1 MARTRDMTAG
11 SPTKHLILFT
21 LPIIAGNAFQQ
32 LYSLVDS
39 FVVGQV
45 SVDALTAVASAG
57 WLDWLVLSLAIGLAQ
72 GFGIQVA
79 QSFGAGDYDELHRA
93 VGQSLIL
100 SVATVVVV
108 EILAQVFIWPI
119 LVMMDMPDLTIR
131 MTESYLRIIFAGL
144 PLVMGF
150 NLFSGF
156 LRSVGNSV
164 TPLIAMICA
173 ALTNMVLDVLFVM
186 GFGWGVEGAALAT
199 ISGQGLSCIICL
211 IAVLRTP
218 ALHIRR
224 SDLRFDGSMCA
235 RLMRLGI
242 PISFQNLITAFRVN
256 HAGQP
261 EQILFTIKTIRTFDC
276 AAAAC
281 NYKSACLAIPAQLSI
296 KSLNEGIQTDHS
308 LIVLAHD
315 HALRHIEVS
324 AVGYKVLLAHL
335 CGQAQS
341 FGGNSDCAVFS
352 VPGYLGGG
360 VELLGHHLQRN
371 IGHTADGGT
380 GRRLGNRLAVHQ
392 QDPVQFL
399 RRLLLSS
406 LGLLNFLSSV
416 LILYGI
422 DRLFY
427 GSHRLLCAYAVGNS
441 LDLRGQNHRIAGTH
455 QKNDCQTAQQQRK
468 QFAFQV
474 VVHILVLVAP
484 ASNTGEKVHA
494 AQTRTRLLLFVTVL

>member
-1 MARTRDMTAG
+1 MARTRDMTTG
-11 SPTKHLILFT
+11 SPTRHLIFFT

-108 EILAQVFIWPI
+108 ELLAQVFIWPI

-199 ISGQGLSCIICL
+199 ISGQGLSCLICL

-218 ALHIRR
+218 VMHISR
-224 SDLRFDGSMCA
+224 SDLRFDGKMCA
-235 RLMRLGI
+235 RLMKLGI
-242 PISFQNLITAFRVN
+242 PISFQNLIISIGGLALQKVVNGFRYAFVAGFNAANRLVGLLELAGASLGN
-256 HAGQP
+256 AVGTFAGQNLGAGRIDRVKLG
-261 EQILFTIKTIRTFDC
+261 QRR
-276 AAAAC
+276 A
-281 NYKSACLAIPAQLSI
+281 AQLSI
-296 KSLNEGIQTDHS
+296 LLGVLVGGVIILFGKAILGLFITDSDPVKVAETLAVAYQYLTVMCIGLPMLYLLFTYRTTLQGIGDTF
-308 LIVLAHD
+308 IPM
-315 HALRHIEVS
+315 VS
-324 AVGYKVLLAHL
+324 GFVELVMRIA
-335 CGQAQS
+335 
-341 FGGNSDCAVFS
+341 CAVALPLVMGEWGIYLS
-352 VPGYLGGG
+352 EIAAWVGAAILLMWGYYRRIHLLERNPGY
-360 VELLGHHLQRN
+360 
-371 IGHTADGGT
+371 T
-380 GRRLGNRLAVHQ
+380 
-392 QDPVQFL
+392 
-399 RRLLLSS
+399 
-406 LGLLNFLSSV
+406 
-416 LILYGI
+416 
-422 DRLFY
+422 
-427 GSHRLLCAYAVGNS
+427 
-441 LDLRGQNHRIAGTH
+441 
-455 QKNDCQTAQQQRK
+455 K
-468 QFAFQV
+468 
-474 VVHILVLVAP
+474 
-484 ASNTGEKVHA
+484 
-494 AQTRTRLLLFVTVL
+494 

>member
-1 MARTRDMTAG
+1 MARTRDMTTG
-11 SPTKHLILFT
+11 SPTRHLIFFT

-108 EILAQVFIWPI
+108 ELLAQVFIWPI
-119 LVMMDMPDLTIR
+119 LIMMDMPDLTIR

-199 ISGQGLSCIICL
+199 ISGQGLSCLICL

-218 ALHIRR
+218 VMHISR
-224 SDLRFDGSMCA
+224 SDLRFDGKMCA
-235 RLMRLGI
+235 RLMKLGI
-242 PISFQNLITAFRVN
+242 PISFQNLIISIGGLALQKVVNGFRYAFVAGFNAANRLVGLLELAGASLGN
-256 HAGQP
+256 AVGTFAGQNLGAGRIDRVKLG
-261 EQILFTIKTIRTFDC
+261 QRR
-276 AAAAC
+276 A
-281 NYKSACLAIPAQLSI
+281 AQLSI
-296 KSLNEGIQTDHS
+296 LLGVLVGGVIILFGKAILGLFITDSDPVKVAETLEVAYEYLTVMCIGLPMLYLLFTYRTTLQGIGDTF
-308 LIVLAHD
+308 IPM
-315 HALRHIEVS
+315 VS
-324 AVGYKVLLAHL
+324 GFVELVMRIA
-335 CGQAQS
+335 
-341 FGGNSDCAVFS
+341 CAVALPLVMGEWGIYLS
-352 VPGYLGGG
+352 EIAAWVGAAILLMWGYYRRIHLLERNPGY
-360 VELLGHHLQRN
+360 
-371 IGHTADGGT
+371 T
-380 GRRLGNRLAVHQ
+380 
-392 QDPVQFL
+392 
-399 RRLLLSS
+399 
-406 LGLLNFLSSV
+406 
-416 LILYGI
+416 
-422 DRLFY
+422 
-427 GSHRLLCAYAVGNS
+427 
-441 LDLRGQNHRIAGTH
+441 
-455 QKNDCQTAQQQRK
+455 K
-468 QFAFQV
+468 
-474 VVHILVLVAP
+474 
-484 ASNTGEKVHA
+484 
-494 AQTRTRLLLFVTVL
+494 

>member
-1 MARTRDMTAG
+1 MARTRDMTTG
-11 SPTKHLILFT
+11 SPTRHLIFFT

-199 ISGQGLSCIICL
+199 ISGQGLSCLICL
-211 IAVLRTP
+211 IAILRTP
-218 ALHIRR
+218 VMHISR
-224 SDLRFDGSMCA
+224 SDLRFDGKMCA
-235 RLMRLGI
+235 RLMKLGI
-242 PISFQNLITAFRVN
+242 PISFQNLIISIGGLALQKVVNGFRYAFVAGFNAANRLVGLLELAGASLGN
-256 HAGQP
+256 AVGTFAGQNLGAGRIDRVKLG
-261 EQILFTIKTIRTFDC
+261 QRR
-276 AAAAC
+276 A
-281 NYKSACLAIPAQLSI
+281 AQLSI
-296 KSLNEGIQTDHS
+296 LLGVLVGGVIILFGKAILGLFITDSDPVKVAETLEVAYEYLTVMCVGLPMLYLLFTYRTTLQGIGDTF
-308 LIVLAHD
+308 IPM
-315 HALRHIEVS
+315 VS
-324 AVGYKVLLAHL
+324 GFVELVMRIA
-335 CGQAQS
+335 
-341 FGGNSDCAVFS
+341 CAVALPLVMGEWGIYLS
-352 VPGYLGGG
+352 EIAAWVGAAILLMWGYYRRIHLLERNPGY
-360 VELLGHHLQRN
+360 
-371 IGHTADGGT
+371 T
-380 GRRLGNRLAVHQ
+380 
-392 QDPVQFL
+392 
-399 RRLLLSS
+399 
-406 LGLLNFLSSV
+406 
-416 LILYGI
+416 
-422 DRLFY
+422 
-427 GSHRLLCAYAVGNS
+427 
-441 LDLRGQNHRIAGTH
+441 
-455 QKNDCQTAQQQRK
+455 K
-468 QFAFQV
+468 
-474 VVHILVLVAP
+474 
-484 ASNTGEKVHA
+484 
-494 AQTRTRLLLFVTVL
+494 

>member
-79 QSFGAGDYDELHRA
+79 QSFGAGNQAELRRA
-93 VGQSLIL
+93 IAQSLLL
-100 SVATVVVV
+100 SVATVITV
-108 EILAQVFIWPI
+108 EILAQTLLWPI
-119 LVMMDMPDLTIR
+119 LVAMDMPSQTIR

-164 TPLIAMICA
+164 TPLFAMVTA
-173 ALTNMVLDVLFVM
+173 ALTNIGLDFLYVL
-186 GFGWGVEGAALAT
+186 GFGWGVEGAAVAT

-218 ALHIRR
+218 VLHIRR

-242 PISFQNLITAFRVN
+242 PISFQNLIISIGGLVLQKVVNGFRYVFVAGFN
-256 HAGQP
+256 ATNRLVGLLELAGASLGSAVGTFAGQNLGAGRIDRVKLG
-261 EQILFTIKTIRTFDC
+261 QRR
-276 AAAAC
+276 A
-281 NYKSACLAIPAQLSI
+281 AQLS
-296 KSLNEGIQTDHS
+296 
-308 LIVLAHD
+308 
-315 HALRHIEVS
+315 
-324 AVGYKVLLAHL
+324 VLLGVL
-335 CGQAQS
+335 VGGCMILFGKPLISLFLTDEDPVKVAQTL
-341 FGGNSDCAVFS
+341 AVAYE
-352 VPGYLGGG
+352 YLVVMSAGLPMLYLLFTYRTTLQGIG
-360 VELLGHHLQRN
+360 DTFIPMLSGVVELAMR
-371 IGHTADGGT
+371 I
-380 GRRLGNRLAVHQ
+380 
-392 QDPVQFL
+392 
-399 RRLLLSS
+399 
-406 LGLLNFLSSV
+406 
-416 LILYGI
+416 
-422 DRLFY
+422 
-427 GSHRLLCAYAVGNS
+427 LCA
-441 LDLRGQNHRIAGTH
+441 
-455 QKNDCQTAQQQRK
+455 
-468 QFAFQV
+468 
-474 VVHILVLVAP
+474 LVLPSLMGDMGVYLSEISAWI
-484 ASNTGEKVHA
+484 GA
-494 AQTRTRLLLFVTVL
+494 AILLMWGYYRRIHKLERSMRNSAA

>member
-1 MARTRDMTAG
+1 MARTRDMTTG
-11 SPTKHLILFT
+11 SPTRHLIFFT

-108 EILAQVFIWPI
+108 ELLAQVFIWPI

-199 ISGQGLSCIICL
+199 ISGQGLSCLICL

-218 ALHIRR
+218 VMHISR
-224 SDLRFDGSMCA
+224 SDLRFDGKMCA
-235 RLMRLGI
+235 RLMKLGI
-242 PISFQNLITAFRVN
+242 PISFQNLIISIGGLALQKVVNGFRYAFVAGFNAANRLVGLLELAGASLGN
-256 HAGQP
+256 AVGTFAGQNLGAGRIDRVKLG
-261 EQILFTIKTIRTFDC
+261 QRR
-276 AAAAC
+276 A
-281 NYKSACLAIPAQLSI
+281 AQLSI
-296 KSLNEGIQTDHS
+296 LLGVLVGGVIILFGKAILGLFITDSDPVKVAETLAVAYEYLTVMCIGLPMLYLLFTYRTTLQGIGDTF
-308 LIVLAHD
+308 IPM
-315 HALRHIEVS
+315 VS
-324 AVGYKVLLAHL
+324 GFVELVMRIA
-335 CGQAQS
+335 
-341 FGGNSDCAVFS
+341 CAVALPLVMGEWGIYLS
-352 VPGYLGGG
+352 EIAAWVGAAILLMWGYYRRIHLLERNPGY
-360 VELLGHHLQRN
+360 
-371 IGHTADGGT
+371 T
-380 GRRLGNRLAVHQ
+380 
-392 QDPVQFL
+392 
-399 RRLLLSS
+399 
-406 LGLLNFLSSV
+406 
-416 LILYGI
+416 
-422 DRLFY
+422 
-427 GSHRLLCAYAVGNS
+427 
-441 LDLRGQNHRIAGTH
+441 
-455 QKNDCQTAQQQRK
+455 K
-468 QFAFQV
+468 
-474 VVHILVLVAP
+474 
-484 ASNTGEKVHA
+484 
-494 AQTRTRLLLFVTVL
+494 

>member
-79 QSFGAGDYDELHRA
+79 QSFGAGNQAELRRA
-93 VGQSLIL
+93 IAQSLLL
-100 SVATVVVV
+100 SAATVITV
-108 EILAQVFIWPI
+108 EMLAQTLLWPI
-119 LVMMDMPDLTIR
+119 LVAMDMPSQTIR

-164 TPLIAMICA
+164 TPLFAMVTA
-173 ALTNMVLDVLFVM
+173 ALTNIGLDFLYVLGL
-186 GFGWGVEGAALAT
+186 GWGVEGAAVAT

-218 ALHIRR
+218 VLHIRR

-242 PISFQNLITAFRVN
+242 PISFQNLIISIGGLVLQKVVNGFRYVFVAGFN
-256 HAGQP
+256 ATNRLVGLLELAGASLGSAVGTFAGQNLGAGRIDRVKLG
-261 EQILFTIKTIRTFDC
+261 QRR
-276 AAAAC
+276 A
-281 NYKSACLAIPAQLSI
+281 AQLS
-296 KSLNEGIQTDHS
+296 
-308 LIVLAHD
+308 
-315 HALRHIEVS
+315 
-324 AVGYKVLLAHL
+324 VLLGVL
-335 CGQAQS
+335 VGGCMILFGKPLISLFLTDEDPVKVAQTL
-341 FGGNSDCAVFS
+341 AVAYE
-352 VPGYLGGG
+352 YLVVMSAGLPMLYLLFTYRTTLQGIG
-360 VELLGHHLQRN
+360 DTFIPMLSGVVELAMR
-371 IGHTADGGT
+371 I
-380 GRRLGNRLAVHQ
+380 
-392 QDPVQFL
+392 
-399 RRLLLSS
+399 
-406 LGLLNFLSSV
+406 
-416 LILYGI
+416 
-422 DRLFY
+422 
-427 GSHRLLCAYAVGNS
+427 LCA
-441 LDLRGQNHRIAGTH
+441 
-455 QKNDCQTAQQQRK
+455 
-468 QFAFQV
+468 
-474 VVHILVLVAP
+474 LVLPSLMGDMGVYLSEISAWI
-484 ASNTGEKVHA
+484 GA
-494 AQTRTRLLLFVTVL
+494 AILLMWGYYRRIHKLERSMRNSAA

>member
-79 QSFGAGDYDELHRA
+79 QSFGAGNQAELRRA
-93 VGQSLIL
+93 IAQSLLL
-100 SVATVVVV
+100 SVATVITV
-108 EILAQVFIWPI
+108 EILAQTLLWPI
-119 LVMMDMPDLTIR
+119 LVAMDMPSQTIR

-164 TPLIAMICA
+164 TPLFAMVTA
-173 ALTNMVLDVLFVM
+173 ALTNIGLDFLYVLGL
-186 GFGWGVEGAALAT
+186 GWGVEGAAVAT

-218 ALHIRR
+218 VLHIRR

-242 PISFQNLITAFRVN
+242 PISFQNLIISIGGLVLQKVVNGFRYVFVAGFN
-256 HAGQP
+256 ATNRLVGLLELAGASLGSAVGTFAGQNLGAGRIDRVKLG
-261 EQILFTIKTIRTFDC
+261 QRR
-276 AAAAC
+276 A
-281 NYKSACLAIPAQLSI
+281 AQLS
-296 KSLNEGIQTDHS
+296 
-308 LIVLAHD
+308 
-315 HALRHIEVS
+315 
-324 AVGYKVLLAHL
+324 VLLGVL
-335 CGQAQS
+335 VGGCMILFGKPLISLFLTDEDPVKVAQTL
-341 FGGNSDCAVFS
+341 AVAYE
-352 VPGYLGGG
+352 YLVVMSAGLPMLYLLFTYRTTLQGIG
-360 VELLGHHLQRN
+360 DTFIPMLSGVVELAMRILCALVLPSLMGDMGVYLSEISAW
-371 IGHTADGGT
+371 IGAAILLMWGYY
-380 GRRLGNRLAVHQ
+380 RR
-392 QDPVQFL
+392 
-399 RRLLLSS
+399 
-406 LGLLNFLSSV
+406 
-416 LILYGI
+416 I
-422 DRLFY
+422 
-427 GSHRLLCAYAVGNS
+427 HRLERNPAYI
-441 LDLRGQNHRIAGTH
+441 Q
-455 QKNDCQTAQQQRK
+455 
-468 QFAFQV
+468 
-474 VVHILVLVAP
+474 
-484 ASNTGEKVHA
+484 
-494 AQTRTRLLLFVTVL
+494 

>member
-1 MARTRDMTAG
+1 MARTRDMTTG
-11 SPTKHLILFT
+11 SPTRHLVFFT

-108 EILAQVFIWPI
+108 ELLAQVFIWPI

-199 ISGQGLSCIICL
+199 ISGQGLSCLICL

-218 ALHIRR
+218 VMHISR
-224 SDLRFDGSMCA
+224 SDLRFDGKMCA
-235 RLMRLGI
+235 RLMKLGI
-242 PISFQNLITAFRVN
+242 PISFQNLIISIGGLALQKVVNGFRYAFVAGFNAANRLVGLLELAGASLGN
-256 HAGQP
+256 AVGTFAGQNLGAGRIDRVKLG
-261 EQILFTIKTIRTFDC
+261 QRR
-276 AAAAC
+276 A
-281 NYKSACLAIPAQLSI
+281 AQLSI
-296 KSLNEGIQTDHS
+296 LLGVLVGGVIILFGKAILGLFITDSDPVKVAETLAVAYEYLTVMCIGLPMLYLLFTYRTTLQGIGDTF
-308 LIVLAHD
+308 IPM
-315 HALRHIEVS
+315 VS
-324 AVGYKVLLAHL
+324 GFVELVMRIA
-335 CGQAQS
+335 
-341 FGGNSDCAVFS
+341 CAVALPLVMGEWGIYLS
-352 VPGYLGGG
+352 EIAAWVGAAILLMWGYYRRIHLLERNPG
-360 VELLGHHLQRN
+360 
-371 IGHTADGGT
+371 
-380 GRRLGNRLAVHQ
+380 
-392 QDPVQFL
+392 
-399 RRLLLSS
+399 
-406 LGLLNFLSSV
+406 
-416 LILYGI
+416 
-422 DRLFY
+422 
-427 GSHRLLCAYAVGNS
+427 
-441 LDLRGQNHRIAGTH
+441 
-455 QKNDCQTAQQQRK
+455 
-468 QFAFQV
+468 
-474 VVHILVLVAP
+474 
-484 ASNTGEKVHA
+484 NTK
-494 AQTRTRLLLFVTVL
+494 

>member
-1 MARTRDMTAG
+1 MARTRDMTTG
-11 SPTKHLILFT
+11 SPTRHLIFFT

-199 ISGQGLSCIICL
+199 ISGQGLSCLICL

-218 ALHIRR
+218 VMHISR
-224 SDLRFDGSMCA
+224 SDLRFDGKMCA
-235 RLMRLGI
+235 RLMKLGI
-242 PISFQNLITAFRVN
+242 PISFQNLIISIGGLALQKVVNGFRYAFVAGFNAANRLVGLLELAGASLGN
-256 HAGQP
+256 AVGTFAGQNLGAGRIDRVKLG
-261 EQILFTIKTIRTFDC
+261 QRR
-276 AAAAC
+276 A
-281 NYKSACLAIPAQLSI
+281 AQLSI
-296 KSLNEGIQTDHS
+296 LLGVLVGGVIILFGKAILGLFITDSDPVKVAETLAVAYEYLTVMCIGLPMLYLLFTYRTTLQGIGDTF
-308 LIVLAHD
+308 IPM
-315 HALRHIEVS
+315 VS
-324 AVGYKVLLAHL
+324 GFVELVMRIA
-335 CGQAQS
+335 
-341 FGGNSDCAVFS
+341 CAVALPLVMGEWGIYLS
-352 VPGYLGGG
+352 EIAAWVGAAILLMWGYYRRIHLLERNPGY
-360 VELLGHHLQRN
+360 
-371 IGHTADGGT
+371 T
-380 GRRLGNRLAVHQ
+380 
-392 QDPVQFL
+392 
-399 RRLLLSS
+399 
-406 LGLLNFLSSV
+406 
-416 LILYGI
+416 
-422 DRLFY
+422 
-427 GSHRLLCAYAVGNS
+427 
-441 LDLRGQNHRIAGTH
+441 
-455 QKNDCQTAQQQRK
+455 K
-468 QFAFQV
+468 
-474 VVHILVLVAP
+474 
-484 ASNTGEKVHA
+484 
-494 AQTRTRLLLFVTVL
+494 

>member
-1 MARTRDMTAG
+1 MARTRDMTTG

-79 QSFGAGDYDELHRA
+79 QSFGAGNQAELRRA
-93 VGQSLIL
+93 IAQSLLL
-100 SVATVVVV
+100 SAATVITV
-108 EILAQVFIWPI
+108 EILAQTLLWPI
-119 LVMMDMPDLTIR
+119 LVAMDMPSQTIR

-164 TPLIAMICA
+164 TPLFAMVTA
-173 ALTNMVLDVLFVM
+173 ALTNIGLDFLYVL
-186 GFGWGVEGAALAT
+186 GFGWGVEGAAVAT

-242 PISFQNLITAFRVN
+242 PISFQNLIISIGGLVLQKVVNGFRYVFVAGFN
-256 HAGQP
+256 ATNRLVGLLELAGASLGSAVGTFAGQNLGAGRIDRVKLG
-261 EQILFTIKTIRTFDC
+261 QRR
-276 AAAAC
+276 A
-281 NYKSACLAIPAQLSI
+281 AQLS
-296 KSLNEGIQTDHS
+296 
-308 LIVLAHD
+308 
-315 HALRHIEVS
+315 
-324 AVGYKVLLAHL
+324 VLLGVL
-335 CGQAQS
+335 VGGCMILFGKPLISLFLTDEDPVKVAQTL
-341 FGGNSDCAVFS
+341 AVAYE
-352 VPGYLGGG
+352 YLVVMSAGLPMLYLLFTYRTTLQGIG
-360 VELLGHHLQRN
+360 DTFIPMLSGVVELAMR
-371 IGHTADGGT
+371 I
-380 GRRLGNRLAVHQ
+380 
-392 QDPVQFL
+392 
-399 RRLLLSS
+399 
-406 LGLLNFLSSV
+406 
-416 LILYGI
+416 
-422 DRLFY
+422 
-427 GSHRLLCAYAVGNS
+427 LCA
-441 LDLRGQNHRIAGTH
+441 
-455 QKNDCQTAQQQRK
+455 
-468 QFAFQV
+468 
-474 VVHILVLVAP
+474 LVLPSLMGDMGVYLSEISAWI
-484 ASNTGEKVHA
+484 GA
-494 AQTRTRLLLFVTVL
+494 AILLMWGYYRRIHKLERSMRNSAA

>member
-1 MARTRDMTAG
+1 MARTRDMTTG
-11 SPTKHLILFT
+11 SPTRHLIFFT
-21 LPIIAGNAFQQ
+21 LPINAGNAFQQ

-108 EILAQVFIWPI
+108 ELLAQVFIWPI

-199 ISGQGLSCIICL
+199 ISGQGLSCLICL

-218 ALHIRR
+218 VMHISR
-224 SDLRFDGSMCA
+224 SDLRFDGKMCA
-235 RLMRLGI
+235 RLMKLGI
-242 PISFQNLITAFRVN
+242 PISFQNLIISIGGLALQKVVNGFRYAFVAGFNAANRLVGLLELAGASLGN
-256 HAGQP
+256 AVGTFAGQ
-261 EQILFTIKTIRTFDC
+261 
-276 AAAAC
+276 
-281 NYKSACLAIPAQLSI
+281 N
-296 KSLNEGIQTDHS
+296 
-308 LIVLAHD
+308 
-315 HALRHIEVS
+315 
-324 AVGYKVLLAHL
+324 
-335 CGQAQS
+335 
-341 FGGNSDCAVFS
+341 
-352 VPGYLGGG
+352 LG
-360 VELLGHHLQRN
+360 
-371 IGHTADGGT
+371 A
-380 GRRLGNRLAVHQ
+380 GR
-392 QDPVQFL
+392 
-399 RRLLLSS
+399 
-406 LGLLNFLSSV
+406 
-416 LILYGI
+416 I
-422 DRLFY
+422 DRVKL
-427 GSHRLLCAYAVGNS
+427 G
-441 LDLRGQNHRIAGTH
+441 
-455 QKNDCQTAQQQRK
+455 
-468 QFAFQV
+468 
-474 VVHILVLVAP
+474 
-484 ASNTGEKVHA
+484 
-494 AQTRTRLLLFVTVL
+494 